1 MYYAEKKEKRKS
13 FVVSESIMKE
23 EHDRC
28 PITKCTKAM
37 QMFIDSY
44 FLKHAN
50 QTNPNLDKEN
60 TCAHLFSPI

>member
-1 MYYAEKKEKRKS
+1 
-13 FVVSESIMKE
+13 MKE